1 MALPLEIQ
9 ERAAS
14 LHASRPQRIVSDLVQ
29 PGDLRAVR
37 SNDLTKVCVV
47 LKVDAVSA
55 QISTVHPFT
64 DMAMSDDIV
73 VPRDALPFNP
83 GYDIVMQTSIRGVVW
98 LRQLSN
104 HLLGRVP
111 SEVLSYYWKRQD
123 AELPKELG
131 LYRGMNACGVF
142 DARRTFKTE
151 EFKCVQELTRDCTTE
166 RLKDWIIG
174 ED

>member
-1 MALPLEIQ
+1 MAVPLEIQ

-14 LHASRPQRIVSDLVQ
+14 LRASRPQRIVSELVQ
-29 PGDLRAVR
+29 PGDIRVVR
-37 SNDLTKVCVV
+37 FNEIMKVCVV
-47 LKVDAVSA
+47 LKVDAATA

-64 DMAMSDDIV
+64 EMAMSDDIV
-73 VPRDALPFNP
+73 VPRDALPFDP

-111 SEVLSYYWKRQD
+111 SEVLLYYWKRQD

-131 LYRGMNACGVF
+131 MYRGTNACGIF
-142 DARRTFKTE
+142 DARRSFKTQ
-151 EFKCVQELTRDCTTE
+151 EFECIKELTRDCTTK
-166 RLKDWIIG
+166 RLKDWFIG